1 MAIRPRARQLAAH
14 SGWIHGTARS
24 ARATCG
30 ATRYARA
37 HTATRQR
44 QLACPC
50 MGQLARSSRSL
61 AARRIAAPPKD
72 ERGLLAAQLAA
83 LNGKLSGQ
91 TGVEESLRAQN
102 EQMKR
107 EIGAMQAR
115 ARGASAA
122 HVALRLAS
130 SLPPSRVAERPS
142 SLGLCAFGMHR
153 GARRPRSGSGRRS
166 GTASVLL
173 SSHRFDLSTR
183 ATQSQTCSH
192 SHSHVRALAV
202 ALRREASAR
211 PL

>member
-1 MAIRPRARQLAAH
+1 MR
-14 SGWIHGTARS
+14 
-24 ARATCG
+24 
-30 ATRYARA
+30 
-37 HTATRQR
+37 
-44 QLACPC
+44 
-50 MGQLARSSRSL
+50 QLARSSRSL
-61 AARRIAAPPKD
+61 AARRIAAPPMD

-107 EIGAMQAR
+107 EIGAMQVG

-122 HVALRLAS
+122 HVALARFLS
-130 SLPPSRVAERPS
+130 PSRVAERSS